1 MNKPRQPTDFVTL
14 NKEMIKNASQ
24 IVKESKIVKTKP
36 KPKRNIHDVLKA
48 NGDQHDKI
56 PRNIFEYAVNYGRP
70 EQPTENKCLTY
81 IRKSMSKYPKV

>member
-1 MNKPRQPTDFVTL
+1 
-14 NKEMIKNASQ
+14 MISKASE
-24 IVKESKIVKTKP
+24 IVAESKKVKTKP

-56 PRNIFEYAVNYGRP
+56 PRNIFEYAVNYGRSP
-70 EQPTENKCLTY
+70 QPTENKCLTF